1 MIKKQIFG
9 HSPLTLKV
17 LICYNNNTGTVHIV
31 NFWKIMHLFFSI
43 NVRKSL
49 LTQLY
54 MFTTIGVHIIIG
66 GNGTAR
72 KMFI

>member
-1 MIKKQIFG
+1 
-9 HSPLTLKV
+9 
-17 LICYNNNTGTVHIV
+17 
-31 NFWKIMHLFFSI
+31 MHLFFSI